1 MFVRQRKSE
10 KLKRKKMFLMNLL
23 FNHTAL
29 HSVSR
34 GQWSKLTARKRNMK
48 EDSNK
53 GRQKLKEEAPSK
65 KPGERSKQQRSV
77 LFTEISNSNI

>member
-1 MFVRQRKSE
+1 MFLSGRE
-10 KLKRKKMFLMNLL
+10 KVKNSKEKKMFLMNLL

-65 KPGERSKQQRSV
+65 KPGGRSK
-77 LFTEISNSNI
+77 

>member
-1 MFVRQRKSE
+1 MFIRQRKSE
-10 KLKRKKMFLMNLL
+10 KFKRKKMFLMNLL

-53 GRQKLKEEAPSK
+53 GRQKLKEEALSK
-65 KPGERSKQQRSV
+65 KPGGRSK
-77 LFTEISNSNI
+77 

>member
-1 MFVRQRKSE
+1 MFIRQRKSE
-10 KLKRKKMFLMNLL
+10 KFKRKKMFLMNLL

-65 KPGERSKQQRSV
+65 KPGGRSK
-77 LFTEISNSNI
+77 